1 MAELITIDHLENG
14 VVSENYVV
22 KIERYFGLKTKIKL
36 GRENHT
42 LWITGR
48 PGTVNKNFEEYL
60 LPIRSPIDSA
70 EFRAT
75 SFPGPTYNLQ
85 G

>member
-1 MAELITIDHLENG
+1 MAELITIDHL
-14 VVSENYVV
+14 V
-22 KIERYFGLKTKIKL
+22 KIERYFGLQTKIKI
-36 GRENHT
+36 GRANHT
-42 LWITGR
+42 LWITGV

-60 LPIRSPIDSA
+60 LPIRSPIDPA